1 MVNIFENYEDVKYFY
16 SMPDVVVVFLFLPRP
31 WGFHKSFDGWHEYLW
46 CGIMHFDETRAGRSR
61 YSKQDPLFCG
71 LTIWYMC
78 KSERN
83 VSSMK
88 SMCKST
94 WTLLVTHPKP
104 PTPNPAYKPSK
115 SQEMPNKTRPVF
127 RAGPTTKF
135 ILIEY
140 KNSIVQYHYSTNL
153 WSFWSCFVSLNI
165 LFKFIRGLLGAKCRP
180 IPLHTHIY
188 PYTFTYITTTL
199 ILVSPCFTIINYQL
213 YQQIS
218 DHWDHWDRHG

>member
-1 MVNIFENYEDVKYFY
+1 MVISSTPRTALKIYWELRTWWTFSRTMKMSSISIPCRMSLLFFSSCHGHE
-16 SMPDVVVVFLFLPRP
+16 VFTSLFTADMNTC
-31 WGFHKSFDGWHEYLW
+31 G
-46 CGIMHFDETRAGRSR
+46 GIMHFDETRAGRSR

-115 SQEMPNKTRPVF
+115 SQEMPNKHGRF
-127 RAGPTTKF
+127 
-135 ILIEY
+135 
-140 KNSIVQYHYSTNL
+140 
-153 WSFWSCFVSLNI
+153 SCRS
-165 LFKFIRGLLGAKCRP
+165 
-180 IPLHTHIY
+180 
-188 PYTFTYITTTL
+188 
-199 ILVSPCFTIINYQL
+199 NYQV
-213 YQQIS
+213 
-218 DHWDHWDRHG
+218 HPDRIQK

>member
-1 MVNIFENYEDVKYFY
+1 
-16 SMPDVVVVFLFLPRP
+16 MPDVVVVFLFLPRP

-46 CGIMHFDETRAGRSR
+46 CGITHFDETRAGRSR

-115 SQEMPNKTRPVF
+115 SQEMPNKHGRFSCRSNYQVHPDRIPKTMV
-127 RAGPTTKF
+127 
-135 ILIEY
+135 
-140 KNSIVQYHYSTNL
+140 NIVQYHYSANL
-153 WSFWSCFVSLNI
+153 CSFWSCFVSLNI
-165 LFKFIRGLLGAKCRP
+165 LFKVIRGLLG
-180 IPLHTHIY
+180 
-188 PYTFTYITTTL
+188 
-199 ILVSPCFTIINYQL
+199 
-213 YQQIS
+213 
-218 DHWDHWDRHG
+218 G

>member
-1 MVNIFENYEDVKYFY
+1 MNIFKNYEDVKYFY
-16 SMPDVVVVFLFLPRP
+16 SVPDVIVVFLFLPRP

-46 CGIMHFDETRAGRSR
+46 CGITHFDETRAGRSR

-94 WTLLVTHPKP
+94 WTLLATHPKP

-115 SQEMPNKTRPVF
+115 SQEMPNKHGRFSCRSNYQVHPD
-127 RAGPTTKF
+127 RIQK
-135 ILIEY
+135 
-140 KNSIVQYHYSTNL
+140 L
-153 WSFWSCFVSLNI
+153 W
-165 LFKFIRGLLGAKCRP
+165 
-180 IPLHTHIY
+180 
-188 PYTFTYITTTL
+188 L
-199 ILVSPCFTIINYQL
+199 ILSNIITL
-213 YQQIS
+213 LICVHF
-218 DHWDHWDRHG
+218 DHASYL